1 MTDLLIL
8 MSAFFNSIL
17 KERRD
22 LALENLA
29 LRQQLVVL
37 KRSGKRLAIKKK
49 DRVFWVWLS
58 RFWREWR
65 ESLIIVKPETVVGW
79 HRKRFRLYW
88 MKLSRHRYGGR
99 PAVGPKVKALIEQMT
114 QANPLWGAPRIHG
127 ELLKLGIEVSERTV
141 SRLIPKQPK
150 PPSQTWR
157 TFLENH
163 LNELIS
169 IDFFT
174 VPTANHRS
182 LSGRDSAALPLEG
195 SRPNLRRRVPP
206 ADSLHED
213 RGSHYSRPE
222 SLAKSIRGKKN
233 RFDSSRVFGSH
244 DCAQ

>member
-1 MTDLLIL
+1 MTDLLL
-8 MSAFFNSIL
+8 LLLTFLNSTL

-29 LRQQLVVL
+29 LRQQLAVL
-37 KRSGKRLAIKKK
+37 KRSGKRLAIKKR

-65 ESLIIVKPETVVGW
+65 ESLVIVKPETVVGW
-79 HRKRFRLYW
+79 HRKSFRLYW
-88 MKLSRHRYGGR
+88 TKLSRRRYGGR
-99 PAVGPKVKALIEQMT
+99 PTVDPKVKVLIEQMA

-141 SRLIPKQPK
+141 SRLMPRSRK

-169 IDFFT
+169 MI
-174 VPTANHRS
+174 S
-182 LSGRDSAALPLEG
+182 
-195 SRPNLRRRVPP
+195 
-206 ADSLHED
+206 
-213 RGSHYSRPE
+213 
-222 SLAKSIRGKKN
+222 
-233 RFDSSRVFGSH
+233 
-244 DCAQ
+244 